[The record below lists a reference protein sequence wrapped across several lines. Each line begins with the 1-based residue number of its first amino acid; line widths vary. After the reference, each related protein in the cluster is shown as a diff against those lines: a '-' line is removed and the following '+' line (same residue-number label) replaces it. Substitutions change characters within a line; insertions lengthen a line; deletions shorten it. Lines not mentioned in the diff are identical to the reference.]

1 MPRTIIDIP
10 FETAERFPDRVSHKT
25 KSKDNVITHTYR
37 EFAKEIQEC
46 AAGVRAYGLKSGDK
60 VGFFVN
66 NRYEW
71 SVIDF
76 ALTAV
81 GAISVPRGSDTSPE
95 EVQFIFQHSDSTFL
109 IIEQISQLK
118 ELLNLFTEEN
128 WKACE
133 RIVVIDEAP
142 LDDLPSKVKKKVVY
156 YSQIIEKGREG
167 IQSEPEWFNTLR
179 EKIELDDVMTI
190 VYTSGTTGN
199 PKGVVLTH
207 HNFMQNV
214 TANTPRLE
222 IDPNKGEKTVVM
234 LPSWHVYERAFE
246 YCGLSSGVTIIY
258 SSAKRFAADL
268 QEEKPEIIISV
279 PRVWES
285 IYQKLIKA
293 LSTMP
298 AAKRYLIFTF
308 IKINQIFLSATI
320 YLKGGYISLKKRS
333 TLSRTAAWLY
343 NLLLAGIMYPGHLL
357 AHKLFTPFR
366 EKVGGHL
373 RGATSGAGALPKYL
387 DELFNSIGINIVNAY
402 GMTECAPGILS
413 RTFGCNTFGST
424 GHPFINTEIQIRG
437 EDGSL
442 AEIGEKGVLFVRGPQ
457 VMQGYYKNPEAT
469 SRVLDDEGWLNTG
482 DLAIQSEN
490 GEVIIA
496 GRAKD
501 TIVLMGGENV
511 EPERIEDK
519 IKESTYIDHAV
530 LIGQDRKQLTA
541 LVAVNPDELMRL
553 AEELKVTEYE
563 VPVEGSYSIEN
574 DKINAILMR
583 EVNSLI
589 SKEHGFKPF
598 EFVSNIL
605 PVKNNFTIGSELTQT
620 LKVKRQYI
628 QDKYKN
634 LISGLHGETRTQSKQ
649 AKQSKKSK
657 KKSDKAAEPKAAE
670 PTSSEPKT
678 EGESGEKEK

>member
-1 MPRTIIDIP
+1 MARTIIDIP
-10 FETAERFPDRVSHKT
+10 FETAELFPDRVSHKAKT
-25 KSKDNVITHTYR
+25 KTEAVTHTYR
-37 EFAKEIQEC
+37 EFADEIKAC
-46 AAGVRAYGLKSGDK
+46 AAGLHSYGLESGEK
-60 VGFFVN
+60 AGFFVN

-71 SVIDF
+71 SVLDF
-76 ALTAV
+76 ALTAA

-95 EVQFIFQHSDSTFL
+95 EVQFIFQHSDSSFL
-109 IIEQISQLK
+109 LIEEISQLQQLQ
-118 ELLNLFTEEN
+118 EHFTKDN
-128 WKACE
+128 WKAC
-133 RIVVIDEAP
+133 RQIILVDEAP
-142 LDDLPSKVKKKVVY
+142 LDDLPAAVKKKVAF
-156 YSQIIEKGREG
+156 YSEVVEKGREQL
-167 IQSEPEWFNTLR
+167 QSSPQWFEEQR
-179 EKIELDDVMTI
+179 EKLDLDDVMTI

-207 HNFMQNV
+207 RNFMQNV
-214 TANTPRLE
+214 SANTPRLE
-222 IDPNKGEKTVVM
+222 IDPHKGEKTVVM

-246 YCGLSSGVTIIY
+246 YCGLSSGITIIY

-298 AAKRYLIFTF
+298 AFKRYLIFTF
-308 IKINQIFLSATI
+308 IKVNQMYLSAKY
-320 YLKGGYISLKKRS
+320 YLKGGYISLRKRGKA
-333 TLSRTAAWLY
+333 RKAFAWLY
-343 NLLLAGIMYPGHLL
+343 NALIFGLMFPGHLL

-366 EKVGGHL
+366 AKVGGRL

-387 DELFNSIGINIVNAY
+387 DELFNAIGINIVNAY

-424 GHPFINTEIQIRG
+424 GHPFINTEIQIRR
-437 EDGSL
+437 EDGTL
-442 AEIGEKGVLFVRGPQ
+442 VETGEKGILYVRGPQ

-469 SRVLDDEGWLNTG
+469 AKVLDENGWLNTG
-482 DLAIQSEN
+482 DLALQSEN

-530 LIGQDRKQLTA
+530 LLGQDRKQLTA

-553 AEELKVTEYE
+553 AEELKVTDYE

-574 DKINAILMR
+574 DKINAILMK

-605 PVKNNFTIGSELTQT
+605 PVKNTFTIGSELTQT

-628 QDKYKN
+628 QEKYKN
-634 LISGLHGETRTQSKQ
+634 LIARLHGETQNQR
-649 AKQSKKSK
+649 K
-657 KKSDKAAEPKAAE
+657 KKKNEPKQDDQQ
-670 PTSSEPKT
+670 
-678 EGESGEKEK
+678 

>member
-1 MPRTIIDIP
+1 MARTVIDIP
-10 FETAERFPDRVSHKT
+10 FETAARFPDRISHKAKT
-25 KSKDNVITHTYR
+25 KTESITHTYK
-37 EFAKEIQEC
+37 EFAAEIKAC
-46 AAGVRAYGLKSGDK
+46 AAGLHSYGLQSGEK
-60 VGFFVN
+60 AGFFVN

-71 SVIDF
+71 SVLDF
-76 ALTAV
+76 ALIAAGAV
-81 GAISVPRGSDTSPE
+81 SVPRGSDTSPD
-95 EVQFIFQHSDSTFL
+95 EVQFIFQHSDSSFL
-109 IIEQISQLK
+109 IIEQLSQLQDL
-118 ELLNLFTEEN
+118 EEYFTKEN
-128 WKACE
+128 WKAC
-133 RIVVIDEAP
+133 RQIILIDEAP
-142 LDDLPSKVKKKVVY
+142 LEELPAAVKKKVAY
-156 YSQIIEKGREG
+156 YSEVVEKGREELK
-167 IQSEPEWFNTLR
+167 SSPKWFDEQR
-179 EKIELDDVMTI
+179 EKLDLDDIMTI

-207 HNFMQNV
+207 RNFMQNV

-246 YCGLSSGVTIIY
+246 YCGLSSGITIIY

-268 QEEKPEIIISV
+268 QEEQPEIIISV

-298 AAKRYLIFTF
+298 AFKRYLIFTF
-308 IKINQIFLSATI
+308 IKVNQMYLSAKF
-320 YLKGGYISLKKRS
+320 YLKGGYISLKNRGKLRRS
-333 TLSRTAAWLY
+333 IAWLY
-343 NLLLAGIMYPGHLL
+343 NGLIAGLMFPGHLL
-357 AHKLFTPFR
+357 ANKLFTPFR
-366 EKVGGHL
+366 EKVGGRL

-387 DELFNSIGINIVNAY
+387 DELFNAIGINIVNAY

-424 GHPFINTEIQIRG
+424 GRPFINTETQIRR
-437 EDGSL
+437 EDGTL
-442 AEIGEKGVLFVRGPQ
+442 VETGEKGVLYVRGPQ

-469 SRVLDDEGWLNTG
+469 AKVLDDEGWLNTG

-490 GEVIIA
+490 GEIIIA

-530 LIGQDRKQLTA
+530 LLGQDRKQLTA

-553 AEELKVTEYE
+553 AEELKVTDYE
-563 VPVEGSYSIEN
+563 VSVEGAYSIEN
-574 DKINAILMR
+574 DKINAILMK

-605 PVKNNFTIGSELTQT
+605 PVKNTFKIGGELTQT

-628 QDKYKN
+628 QEKYKN
-634 LISGLHGETRTQSKQ
+634 LIARLHTETQNQR
-649 AKQSKKSK
+649 KKRQK
-657 KKSDKAAEPKAAE
+657 NDQ
-670 PTSSEPKT
+670 KT
-678 EGESGEKEK
+678 DEQN

>member
-1 MPRTIIDIP
+1 MARTIIDIP
-10 FETAERFPDRVSHKT
+10 FETTESFPDRISHKM
-25 KSKDNVITHTYR
+25 KSKDQVTTHTYR
-37 EFAKEIQEC
+37 EFSREIKAC
-46 AAGVRAYGLKSGDK
+46 AAGLHSYGLESGEK
-60 VGFFVN
+60 AGFFVN

-71 SVIDF
+71 SVLDF
-76 ALTAV
+76 ALTAA

-95 EVQFIFQHSDSTFL
+95 EVQFIFQHSDSTFS
-109 IIEQISQLK
+109 IIEQYSQLK
-118 ELLNLFTEEN
+118 DLLEHFTKEN
-128 WKACE
+128 WDTC
-133 RIVVIDEAP
+133 RQIILIDEAP
-142 LDDLPSKVKKKVVY
+142 LDDLPSNVKKKVAY
-156 YSQIIEKGREG
+156 YSEVVARGREELKSDP
-167 IQSEPEWFNTLR
+167 QWFDALR
-179 EKIELDDVMTI
+179 ARISLDDVMTI

-207 HNFMQNV
+207 RNFMQNV
-214 TANTPRLE
+214 IANTPRLE
-222 IDPNKGEKTVVM
+222 IDPNRGEKTVVM

-246 YCGLSSGVTIIY
+246 YCGLSTGVTIIY

-279 PRVWES
+279 PRIWES

-519 IKESTYIDHAV
+519 IKESAYIDHAV
-530 LIGQDRKQLTA
+530 LLGQDRKQLTA
-541 LVAVNPDELMRL
+541 LVAVNPDELMHL
-553 AEELKVTEYE
+553 AEQLKVTDYE
-563 VPVEGSYSIEN
+563 VPTEGAFSIEN

-589 SKEHGFKPF
+589 NKEQGFKPF
-598 EFVSNIL
+598 EFVSHIL
-605 PVKNNFTIGSELTQT
+605 PVKNEFTIGRELTQT

-634 LISGLHGETRTQSKQ
+634 LIARLNGESRPEKQ
-649 AKQSKKSK
+649 K
-657 KKSDKAAEPKAAE
+657 KKAQNKK
-670 PTSSEPKT
+670 KT
-678 EGESGEKEK
+678 QNKESEKE

>member
-25 KSKDNVITHTYR
+25 KTKDNVITHTYR

-46 AAGVRAYGLKSGDK
+46 AAGVRAYDLKSGDK

-81 GAISVPRGSDTSPE
+81 GSISVPRGSDTSPE

-118 ELLNLFTEEN
+118 DLLNIFTEEN
-128 WKACE
+128 WKACAQ
-133 RIVVIDEAP
+133 IVVIDEAP

-156 YSQIIEKGREG
+156 YSQIIEKGREVLH
-167 IQSEPEWFNTLR
+167 SEPGLFNSLR
-179 EKIELDDVMTI
+179 DNVELDDVMTI

-207 HNFMQNV
+207 RNFMQNV

-333 TLSRTAAWLY
+333 TLSRTGAWLY

-424 GHPFINTEIQIRG
+424 GHPFINTEIQIRR

-530 LIGQDRKQLTA
+530 LLGQDRKQLTA

-634 LISGLHGETRTQSKQ
+634 LISGLHGEIRTQSKRT
-649 AKQSKKSK
+649 KQLK

-670 PTSSEPKT
+670 PESSDPKF
-678 EGESGEKEK
+678 EEKG

>member
-1 MPRTIIDIP
+1 MARTIIDIP
-10 FETAERFPDRVSHKT
+10 FETTESFPNRISHKM
-25 KSKDNVITHTYR
+25 KSKDQVITHTYK
-37 EFAKEIQEC
+37 EFSREIQEFS
-46 AAGVRAYGLKSGDK
+46 AGMSAYKLESGEK

-71 SVIDF
+71 SVTDF
-76 ALTAV
+76 ALIAV

-109 IIEQISQLK
+109 IIEQYSQLK
-118 ELLNLFTEEN
+118 DLLEHFTKEN
-128 WKACE
+128 WDTC
-133 RIVVIDEAP
+133 RQIILIDEAP
-142 LDDLPSKVKKKVVY
+142 LDDLPSNVKKKVAY
-156 YSQIIEKGREG
+156 YSEVVARGREELKSDP
-167 IQSEPEWFNTLR
+167 QWFDALR
-179 EKIELDDVMTI
+179 ARISLDDVMTI

-207 HNFMQNV
+207 RNFMQNV
-214 TANTPRLE
+214 IANTPRLE

-246 YCGLSSGVTIIY
+246 YCGLSTGVTIIY

-279 PRVWES
+279 PRIWES

-308 IKINQIFLSATI
+308 IKINQLFLSSRI
-320 YLKGGYISLKKRS
+320 YMKGGYISLKKRGK
-333 TLSRTAAWLY
+333 LRRAAAWLFHTV
-343 NLLLAGIMYPGHLL
+343 LAGLMYPGHLL
-357 AHKLFTPFR
+357 AHKMFTPFR
-366 EKVGGHL
+366 EKVGGNL

-424 GHPFINTEIQIRG
+424 GHPFVNTEVQVRR
-437 EDGSL
+437 EDGTL
-442 AEIGEKGVLFVRGPQ
+442 AEVGEKGVLYVRGPQ

-469 SRVLDDEGWLNTG
+469 AKMIDDKGWLNTG

-490 GEVIIA
+490 GEYIIA

-519 IKESTYIDHAV
+519 IKESSYIDHAV
-530 LIGQDRKQLTA
+530 LLGQDRKQLTA
-541 LVAVNPDELMRL
+541 LVAINPDELMHL
-553 AEELKVTEYE
+553 AEELKVTDYE
-563 VPVEGSYSIEN
+563 VSTEGAFSIEN

-589 SKEHGFKPF
+589 SKEQGFKPF
-598 EFVSNIL
+598 EFVSHIL
-605 PVKNNFTIGSELTQT
+605 PVKNEFTIGRELTQT

-634 LISGLHGETRTQSKQ
+634 LIARLNGETRSEKQKKTQGKTQKKQ
-649 AKQSKKSK
+649 KKN
-657 KKSDKAAEPKAAE
+657 
-670 PTSSEPKT
+670 
-678 EGESGEKEK
+678 SGEGKNTEE

>member
-10 FETAERFPDRVSHKT
+10 FETSESFPDRISHKSKT
-25 KSKDNVITHTYR
+25 KNEATTHTYR
-37 EFAKEIQEC
+37 EFAEEIKAC
-46 AAGVRAYGLKSGDK
+46 AAGLNSYGLKAGEK

-76 ALTAV
+76 AIIAA
-81 GAISVPRGSDTSPE
+81 GGISVPRGSDTSPE
-95 EVQFIFQHSDSTFL
+95 EVQFIFQHSDSSFL
-109 IIEQISQLK
+109 IIEQISQLQ
-118 ELLNLFTEEN
+118 ELLEHFTKEN
-128 WKACE
+128 WSAC
-133 RIVVIDEAP
+133 RQIILVDEAP
-142 LDDLPSKVKKKVVY
+142 LDELPASVRKKVAY
-156 YSQIIEKGREG
+156 YSEMVAKGREELT
-167 IQSEPEWFNTLR
+167 SSPEWFDGQR
-179 EKIELDDVMTI
+179 EKISLDDVMTI

-207 HNFMQNV
+207 RNFIQNV
-214 TANTPRLE
+214 VANTPRLE

-246 YCGLSSGVTIIY
+246 YCGLSSGITIIY

-268 QEEKPEIIISV
+268 QEEQPEIIISV

-298 AAKRYLIFTF
+298 AFKRYLIFTF
-308 IKINQIFLSATI
+308 IKVNQMYLSAKF
-320 YLKGGYISLKKRS
+320 YLKGGYISLKNRS
-333 TLSRTAAWLY
+333 TFRRLLAWLY
-343 NLLLAGIMYPGHLL
+343 NAFIAGIMFPGHLL

-366 EKVGGHL
+366 EKVGGRL

-424 GHPFINTEIQIRG
+424 GHPFINTEIQIRR
-437 EDGSL
+437 EDGTL
-442 AEIGEKGVLFVRGPQ
+442 VDTGEKGVLFVRGPQ

-469 SRVLDDEGWLNTG
+469 AKVLDDEGWLNTG

-530 LIGQDRKQLTA
+530 LLGQDRKQLTA

-553 AEELKVTEYE
+553 AEELKVTDYE
-563 VPVEGSYSIEN
+563 VAVEGSYSIEN
-574 DKINAILMR
+574 DKINAILMK

-598 EFVSNIL
+598 EFIENIL

-620 LKVKRQYI
+620 LKVKRKYI
-628 QDKYKN
+628 HEKYKN
-634 LISGLHGETRTQSKQ
+634 LIARLNGEIQDHQ
-649 AKQSKKSK
+649 K
-657 KKSDKAAEPKAAE
+657 KKKNKKQDDQK
-670 PTSSEPKT
+670 
-678 EGESGEKEK
+678 

>member
-1 MPRTIIDIP
+1 MPRTVIDIP
-10 FETAERFPDRVSHKT
+10 FETAKRFPERISHKT
-25 KSKDNVITHTYR
+25 KNKEQIITHTYK
-37 EFAKEIQEC
+37 EFAREIQEC
-46 AAGVRAYGLKSGDK
+46 AAGLGAYGLTSGEK

-95 EVQFIFQHSDSTFL
+95 EVQFIFQHSDSSVL
-109 IIEQISQLK
+109 MVEQLSQLHA
-118 ELLNLFTEEN
+118 LIDHFTKEN
-128 WKACE
+128 WKAC
-133 RIVVIDEAP
+133 RQIVIIEEAP
-142 LDDLPSKVKKKVVY
+142 LDDVPSTVKKKIAY
-156 YSQIIEKGREG
+156 YSEVIEKGRE
-167 IQSEPEWFNTLR
+167 QLQANPEWFHSLTD
-179 EKIELDDVMTI
+179 KIELDDVMTI

-207 HNFMQNV
+207 RNFMQNV

-246 YCGLSSGVTIIY
+246 YCGLSSGVTIVY

-285 IYQKLIKA
+285 IYQKLVKA

-308 IKINQIFLSATI
+308 IKINQLYLSART

-333 TLSRTAAWLY
+333 RLRKISAWVVKAIVAVL
-343 NLLLAGIMYPGHLL
+343 MYPGHLL

-366 EKVGGHL
+366 EKVGGRL

-424 GHPFINTEIQIRG
+424 GHPFLNTEIQIRR
-437 EDGSL
+437 EDGTL
-442 AEIGEKGVLFVRGPQ
+442 TEIGEKGVLYVRGPQ

-469 SRVLDDEGWLNTG
+469 AEVLDDEGWLNTG

-530 LIGQDRKQLTA
+530 LLGQDRKQLTA

-553 AEELKVTEYE
+553 AEELKVTDYE
-563 VPVEGSYSIEN
+563 IPVEGSYSIEN
-574 DKINAILMR
+574 DKINAILTR

-598 EFVSNIL
+598 EFVSKVL
-605 PVKNNFTIGSELTQT
+605 PVKNTFTIGRELTQT

-628 QDKYKN
+628 QEKYKN
-634 LISGLHGETRTQSKQ
+634 LIARLHGDT
-649 AKQSKKSK
+649 KKNN
-657 KKSDKAAEPKAAE
+657 
-670 PTSSEPKT
+670 
-678 EGESGEKEK
+678 

>member
-10 FETAERFPDRVSHKT
+10 FETAASFPDRISHKAKT
-25 KSKDNVITHTYR
+25 KTEVITHTYR
-37 EFAKEIQEC
+37 EFAEEIKAC
-46 AAGVRAYGLKSGDK
+46 AAGFNSYGLKSGEK

-76 ALTAV
+76 AVIAA
-81 GAISVPRGSDTSPE
+81 GGISVPRGSDTSPE
-95 EVQFIFQHSDSTFL
+95 EVQFIFQHSDSSFL
-109 IIEQISQLK
+109 IIEQISQLQ
-118 ELLNLFTEEN
+118 ELLEHFTKEN
-128 WKACE
+128 WKAC
-133 RIVVIDEAP
+133 RQIILIDEAP
-142 LDDLPSKVKKKVVY
+142 LDELPASVKKKVAY
-156 YSQIIEKGREG
+156 YSEMVAKGR
-167 IQSEPEWFNTLR
+167 QDLNSAPEWFDGQR
-179 EKIELDDVMTI
+179 EKISLDDVMTI

-207 HNFMQNV
+207 RNFVQNV
-214 TANTPRLE
+214 VANTPRLE

-246 YCGLSSGVTIIY
+246 YCGLSSGITIIY

-268 QEEKPEIIISV
+268 QEEQPEIIISV

-298 AAKRYLIFTF
+298 AFKRYLIFTF
-308 IKINQIFLSATI
+308 IKINQMYLSAKF

-333 TLSRTAAWLY
+333 TFRRMLAWLY
-343 NLLLAGIMYPGHLL
+343 NAFIAAVMYPGHLL

-366 EKVGGHL
+366 EKVGGRL

-424 GHPFINTEIQIRG
+424 GHPFINTEIQIRR
-437 EDGSL
+437 EDGTL
-442 AEIGEKGVLFVRGPQ
+442 VDTGEKGVLFVRGPQ

-469 SRVLDDEGWLNTG
+469 AKVLDDEGWLNTG

-530 LIGQDRKQLTA
+530 LLGQDRKQLTA

-553 AEELKVTEYE
+553 AEELKVTDYE
-563 VPVEGSYSIEN
+563 VPVEGAYSIEN
-574 DKINAILMR
+574 DKINAILMK

-598 EFVSNIL
+598 EFVANIL

-620 LKVKRQYI
+620 LKVKRNYI
-628 QDKYKN
+628 QEKYRN
-634 LISGLHGETRTQSKQ
+634 LITRLNGEIQEHQ
-649 AKQSKKSK
+649 K
-657 KKSDKAAEPKAAE
+657 KKRNKKQDEQE
-670 PTSSEPKT
+670 
-678 EGESGEKEK
+678 